1 MTVGLED
8 LALDMEITTH
18 EQDGWLVVQPT
29 GEIDIATAD
38 AVDSCLAENRD
49 TILDLTSVTF
59 MDSTGLRT
67 LVSVHNRLKQ
77 ADHRLR
83 IVIPDGPV
91 ERIISITG
99 LSGALNTMRN
109 LDDAMASN

>member
-1 MTVGLED
+1 
-8 LALDMEITTH
+8 MEITTL
-18 EQDGWLVVQPT
+18 EQDGWLVVQPS

-38 AVDSCLAENRD
+38 AVEACLAENRD
-49 TILDLTSVTF
+49 TILDLTEVTF

-77 ADHRLR
+77 ADNRLR

-91 ERIISITG
+91 ERIINITG
-99 LSGALNTMRN
+99 LSGALDTVRS
-109 LDDAMASN
+109 LDDATAAS

>member
-1 MTVGLED
+1 
-8 LALDMEITTH
+8 MEITTQ
-18 EQDGWLVVQPT
+18 EQDGWLVVQPA

-38 AVDSCLAENRD
+38 AVESCLADNRD
-49 TILDLTSVTF
+49 TILDLTGVTF

-77 ADHRLR
+77 ADNRLR

-99 LSGALNTMRN
+99 LSGALDTVKS
-109 LDDAMASN
+109 LDDAMATT

>member
-1 MTVGLED
+1 
-8 LALDMEITTH
+8 MEITTQ
-18 EQDGWLVVQPT
+18 EQDGWLVVQPS

-38 AVDSCLAENRD
+38 AVDSCLAENRN
-49 TILDLTSVTF
+49 TILDLTDVTF

-77 ADHRLR
+77 SDHVLR
-83 IVIPDGPV
+83 IVVPDGPV

-99 LSGALNTMRN
+99 LSGALNTVRS
-109 LDDAMASN
+109 LDDATASS

>member
-1 MTVGLED
+1 MDISTRDEN
-8 LALDMEITTH
+8 
-18 EQDGWLVVQPT
+18 GWLLVQPA

-38 AVDSCLAENRD
+38 AVDAHLAENRD
-49 TILDLTSVTF
+49 TILDLTGVTF

-67 LVSVHNRLKQ
+67 LVGAHNRLKESN
-77 ADHRLR
+77 HRLR

-99 LSGALNTMRN
+99 LTGALDTVRS
-109 LDDAMASN
+109 LDDAIASG